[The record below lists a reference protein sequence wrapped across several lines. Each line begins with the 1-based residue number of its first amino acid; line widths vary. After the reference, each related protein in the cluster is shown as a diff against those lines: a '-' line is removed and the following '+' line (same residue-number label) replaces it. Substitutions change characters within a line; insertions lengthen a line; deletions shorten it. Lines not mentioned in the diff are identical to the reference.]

1 MKVSNRPCPKCL
13 HGLLLGS
20 SPVAMTEKSC
30 SMQANRSNT
39 EKSGL
44 QRSVSPQEDAEAP
57 GVSLSLPK
65 NRSTGSL
72 AGPSSNVVTNPR
84 IRFSKHDA
92 SLRELENGAL
102 SSFIPEQELAVGP
115 SGLRRIR
122 QQPLSRVVTQPPSPE
137 SSFSLPQRSA
147 SMSLNS
153 SIYLRG
159 TPGSFTPGGSSSPT
173 LKFAEDLSRF
183 PSESLHSFSFAQQSE
198 DVLHSRQNLLRRSID
213 FMRDKL
219 GRTNTHPGLMTAQA
233 KVSGDAEIQSMM
245 DLLAQANML
254 GHDVDSDHNSRTLH
268 GPLTGP
274 AYFDQGNIFEKAFVP
289 RPKSPDPP
297 QQATRTVGTRHN
309 NNNLSAE
316 NTKPPV
322 AGNVPSPTIR
332 PAATHD
338 SDIAEGRSTLKRTL
352 TDLSLLSLQTKLGE
366 AMARPYAST
375 ENTAEGPLLSPIL
388 LGKSLNASAH
398 LPSVVHGNKSRW
410 APPSQAIFTT
420 EVHSP
425 WTILAA
431 NDLACLVFGVTKA
444 EVKKLGI
451 LELVKEDERAW
462 LEEKLSHPSS
472 IPSAQTRQARGN
484 SQNLTPRSTS
494 PLTSGNGVT
503 AKLLSKPSSRQIASQ
518 KNAKKGASDAKA
530 RINGTSSQV
539 AANSGGVLLCGD
551 VIPIQKRN
559 GATGSAS
566 LWVKEKKGGLIW
578 VLEEI
583 AEDTTVLNLDNK
595 ARVIGSSGPTEL
607 IWGDSATTVGI
618 DARDLVPQ
626 IPISDEPNGRIVNFQ
641 QIRETRYYT
650 VRHADGANIPTS
662 ISPGIESGSLRV
674 SSFPHIAG
682 IIVLSSGNL
691 RISSSNSVFC
701 AALFGQ
707 TNPNGLTIND
717 LIPRFDKILE
727 ILMEDESVVL
737 QDGIVVPEHSFRK
750 ASALLALREGTT
762 NAATIFLHSPG
773 LAARHRDGSDVN
785 IDVQM
790 RVVRSERADVE
801 GSVADEKS
809 ESLSESASDMS
820 ILEPSSEIVYALW
833 ITYSRQ
839 LHAALRPEGSSTP
852 LFSTSGTPHHVS
864 PGQTSGAVSPQQIDS
879 DDNKTS
885 LSPSSIMRQ
894 EIEEAAS
901 QPISESPSKQP
912 PLDVR
917 PVSLTVLPKDRLEK
931 KKISHFVLLEDLGQ
945 GAYGSVKLARYSKG
959 SSGKVVLKYVTKR
972 RILVDTW
979 TRDRRLGTVPL
990 EIHVLDYLRR
1000 DGLRHPNIV
1009 EMIDFF
1015 EDDTNYYIE
1024 MVPHGLPGMDLFDY
1038 IEMRS
1043 NIDESECRNI
1053 FSQVVAALHHLHT
1066 KALVVHRDIKD
1077 ENIVLDGENRVK
1089 LIDFGSAA
1097 YIKNGPFDVFVGTIG
1112 KFDSRVGPRHVS

>member
-1 MKVSNRPCPKCL
+1 
-13 HGLLLGS
+13 
-20 SPVAMTEKSC
+20 MT
-30 SMQANRSNT
+30 
-39 EKSGL
+39 
-44 QRSVSPQEDAEAP
+44 
-57 GVSLSLPK
+57 
-65 NRSTGSL
+65 
-72 AGPSSNVVTNPR
+72 
-84 IRFSKHDA
+84 
-92 SLRELENGAL
+92 
-102 SSFIPEQELAVGP
+102 
-115 SGLRRIR
+115 
-122 QQPLSRVVTQPPSPE
+122 
-137 SSFSLPQRSA
+137 
-147 SMSLNS
+147 LNS
-153 SIYLRG
+153 SFYLRG
-159 TPGSFTPGGSSSPT
+159 PPGTFTPGGPSSPT

-198 DVLHSRQNLLRRSID
+198 DILHSRQNLLKRSID

-219 GRTNTHPGLMTAQA
+219 GWTNTHPGLMTAQA
-233 KVSGDAEIQSMM
+233 RVSGDAETQTMM

-254 GHDVDSDHNSRTLH
+254 GHEVDSDHNTRTLH

-289 RPKSPDPP
+289 RPKSPDPSP
-297 QQATRTVGTRHN
+297 KATRIIDTSHN
-309 NNNLSAE
+309 NESLPTE
-316 NTKPPV
+316 NTKPPE
-322 AGNVPSPTIR
+322 AGNVPSPKIGS
-332 PAATHD
+332 AAIQD
-338 SDIAEGRSTLKRTL
+338 PRIAERRSNLKRTL
-352 TDLSLLSLQTKLGE
+352 TDLSLLSLQTKLTE
-366 AMARPYAST
+366 AMARPYASKD
-375 ENTAEGPLLSPIL
+375 NTTDGPLLSPL
-388 LGKSLNASAH
+388 PLGKSLNASAH
-398 LPSVVHGNKSRW
+398 LPSVVHGNKNRW

-451 LELVKEDERAW
+451 LELIKKDERAW
-462 LEEKLSHPSS
+462 LEEKLRRPPP
-472 IPSAQTRQARGN
+472 IPSAQAFQARGK
-484 SQNLTPRSTS
+484 SQSLTPRSTS

-503 AKLLSKPSSRQIASQ
+503 AKLLSKPSSRQLASQ
-518 KNAKKGASDAKA
+518 KNANKGASDAKTG
-530 RINGTSSQV
+530 IIGTSSQG
-539 AANSGGVLLCGD
+539 AAISGGVLLCGD

-583 AEDTTVLNLDNK
+583 TEDTAVLNLDHN
-595 ARVIGSSGPTEL
+595 AHVAGYSGPADI
-607 IWGDSATTVGI
+607 IWGEAATTVGT
-618 DARDLVPQ
+618 DVRGLVPQ
-626 IPISDEPNGRIVNFQ
+626 IPILDEPIGRIVDSQ

-650 VRHADGANIPTS
+650 VRNADGANIPTS
-662 ISPGIESGSLRV
+662 ISSGTESTSLRV

-682 IIVLSSGNL
+682 IIVVSSGNL
-691 RISSSNSVFC
+691 RISSSNSVFS

-727 ILMEDESVVL
+727 ILMEDDSIVL
-737 QDGIVVPEHSFRK
+737 HDGIVVPEHSFRK
-750 ASALLALREGTT
+750 ASALLAVREGTT
-762 NAATIFLHSPG
+762 NATAIFIHPPG
-773 LAARHRDGSDVN
+773 LVARHRDGSDVN

-801 GSVADEKS
+801 GSVTDEQS
-809 ESLSESASDMS
+809 ESFSESASDTS
-820 ILEPSSEIVYALW
+820 VLESSSEIVYALW

-852 LFSTSGTPHHVS
+852 LFSISGTPHHVS
-864 PGQTSGAVSPQQIDS
+864 PGQTSGVVSPQQIDS
-879 DDNKTS
+879 DDNKPS

-901 QPISESPSKQP
+901 QPISETPSKQSP
-912 PLDVR
+912 PDVK
-917 PVSLTVLPKDRLEK
+917 PVSPVVLPKDRVEK
-931 KKISHFVLLEDLGQ
+931 KKIAHFVILEDLGQ

-959 SSGKVVLKYVTKR
+959 SGGKVVLKYVTKR

-1015 EDDTNYYIE
+1015 EDDINYYIE

-1043 NIDESECRNI
+1043 NMDESECRNI

-1077 ENIVLDGENRVK
+1077 ENIVLDGENIVK

-1112 KFDSRVGPRHVS
+1112 KFDSRVDPTHVS

>member
-1 MKVSNRPCPKCL
+1 MVD
-13 HGLLLGS
+13 
-20 SPVAMTEKSC
+20 KSHC
-30 SMQANRSNT
+30 IHANRSNT
-39 EKSGL
+39 EDSGL
-44 QRSVSPQEDAEAP
+44 QRSVSLQQDAEAP
-57 GVSLSLPK
+57 GPDLSLTLPK
-65 NRSTGSL
+65 TRSTGSL
-72 AGPSSNVVTNPR
+72 SGPSSKLVTNPR
-84 IRFSKHDA
+84 IRFSKHDG
-92 SLRELENGAL
+92 SLKELDNGAL
-102 SSFIPEQELAVGP
+102 SSFIPEQEPAVGP

-137 SSFSLPQRSA
+137 ASFSLPQRSA
-147 SMSLNS
+147 SMTLNS
-153 SIYLRG
+153 PVYLRG
-159 TPGSFTPGGSSSPT
+159 TPGTFTPGGPSSPT

-198 DVLHSRQNLLRRSID
+198 DVLHSRQNLLKRSID

-219 GRTNTHPGLMTAQA
+219 GWTNTHPGLMTAQA
-233 KVSGDAEIQSMM
+233 KVSGDAETQSMM

-254 GHDVDSDHNSRTLH
+254 GHEVDSDHNTRTLH

-274 AYFDQGNIFEKAFVP
+274 AYFDRGNIFEKAFVP
-289 RPKSPDPP
+289 RPKSPGLP
-297 QQATRTVGTRHN
+297 QQATRTVDTVDTRHN
-309 NNNLSAE
+309 NE
-316 NTKPPV
+316 NFSTEHTKPPE
-322 AGNVPSPTIR
+322 AGNILSPTIR
-332 PAATHD
+332 PAATHN
-338 SDIAEGRSTLKRTL
+338 SGIAEGRPNFKRTL
-352 TDLSLLSLQTKLGE
+352 TDLSLLSLQTKLAE
-366 AMARPYAST
+366 AMARPYASKEIT
-375 ENTAEGPLLSPIL
+375 TEGPLLSPTP
-388 LGKSLNASAH
+388 LGKSLNASAY
-398 LPSVVHGNKSRW
+398 LPSVVHGNKNRS
-410 APPSQAIFTT
+410 APSSQAIFTT

-451 LELVKEDERAW
+451 LELVREDKRAW
-462 LEEKLSHPSS
+462 LEEKLRRPPS
-472 IPSAQTRQARGN
+472 IPLAQTRQARGK
-484 SQNLTPRSTS
+484 SQDLTPRSIS

-518 KNAKKGASDAKA
+518 KNANQGASDAKA
-530 RINGTSSQV
+530 SINGTSNQV
-539 AANSGGVLLCGD
+539 AAKSRGVLLCGD

-566 LWVKEKKGGLIW
+566 LWVKEKQGGLIW

-583 AEDTTVLNLDNK
+583 AEDTTVLMLDHN

-607 IWGDSATTVGI
+607 IWGESATTVGI
-618 DARDLVPQ
+618 DIQELVPQ
-626 IPISDEPNGRIVNFQ
+626 IPISDELNGRIVGFQ
-641 QIRETRYYT
+641 QIRENRYYT
-650 VRHADGANIPTS
+650 VRNADGANIPTS
-662 ISPGIESGSLRV
+662 ISPGTGLGSLRV

-691 RISSSNSVFC
+691 RISSSNSVFS

-727 ILMEDESVVL
+727 ILMEDDSIVL
-737 QDGIVVPEHSFRK
+737 HDGIVVPEHSFRK

-762 NAATIFLHSPG
+762 NAAAVFLHSPG
-773 LAARHRDGSDVN
+773 LVARHRDGSDVN

-790 RVVRSERADVE
+790 RVVLSERADVE
-801 GSVADEKS
+801 GSVVDEKN

-820 ILEPSSEIVYALW
+820 ISEPLSEIVYALW

-839 LHAALRPEGSSTP
+839 LHASLRPEGSSTP

-901 QPISESPSKQP
+901 QPISESPSKQQP
-912 PLDVR
+912 PDVK
-917 PVSLTVLPKDRLEK
+917 PVSLTVLPKDQLEK
-931 KKISHFVLLEDLGQ
+931 KKISHFIILEDLGQ

-959 SSGKVVLKYVTKR
+959 NGGKVVLKYVTKR

-1000 DGLRHPNIV
+1000 DGLRHPNVV

-1043 NIDESECRNI
+1043 NMDESECRNI
-1053 FSQVVAALHHLHT
+1053 FLQVVAALHHLHT
-1066 KALVVHRDIKD
+1066 KALVIHRDIKD
-1077 ENIVLDGENRVK
+1077 ENIILDGENRVK

-1112 KFDSRVGPRHVS
+1112 KLDSCVDPRRVS